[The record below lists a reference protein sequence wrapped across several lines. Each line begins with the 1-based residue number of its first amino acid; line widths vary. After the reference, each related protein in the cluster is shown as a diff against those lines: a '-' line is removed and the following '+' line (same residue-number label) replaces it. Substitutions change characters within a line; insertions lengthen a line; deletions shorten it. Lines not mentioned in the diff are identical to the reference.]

1 LCLTQFAELPGSA
14 DDGSMI
20 FYFTRHP
27 QQPHVH
33 MKVRGL
39 VEDVDTAPAFTSG
52 ARMFQNLDAFVEQA
66 QISGLSDESLDEVR
80 VFAYSSD
87 GRGEAKSEDIEISVE
102 QLHSM
107 GFALEH
113 GRERQFV
120 VSYEGHERPDT
131 KKAVL
136 ITAKERD
143 PLPVTMPEVKTRTM
157 LLSELNEKL
166 YMIERTINDLH
177 YPRFAPNLPAK
188 ATVSETDLDIL
199 LS

>member
-1 LCLTQFAELPGSA
+1 
-14 DDGSMI
+14 
-20 FYFTRHP
+20 
-27 QQPHVH
+27 

-39 VEDVDTAPAFTSG
+39 VEDVDIAPAFTSG

-66 QISGLSDESLDEVR
+66 RISGLSDESLDEVR

-87 GRGEAKSEDIEISVE
+87 GRGEAKSEDIEISIE

-107 GFALEH
+107 GFSLEH

-120 VSYEGHERPDT
+120 VSCEGQERPDG
-131 KKAVL
+131 KKAML

-143 PLPVTMPEVKTRTM
+143 PLPVTMPEEKTRPM
-157 LLSELNEKL
+157 LLSRLNEKL

-177 YPRFAPNLPAK
+177 HPGFGPNLPAK
-188 ATVSETDLDIL
+188 ATVSEIDLDIL

>member
-1 LCLTQFAELPGSA
+1 
-14 DDGSMI
+14 MI

-66 QISGLSDESLDEVR
+66 QISGLNDESLDEVR
-80 VFAYSSD
+80 EFAYSSD

-107 GFALEH
+107 GFTLEH

-120 VSYEGHERPDT
+120 VSYEGQERADG

-143 PLPVTMPEVKTRTM
+143 PLPVTMPEVKTRPM

-166 YMIERTINDLH
+166 YMVERKIDDLH
-177 YPRFAPNLPAK
+177 YPGSGPNLPPK

>member
-1 LCLTQFAELPGSA
+1 
-14 DDGSMI
+14 MI

-27 QQPHVH
+27 AAPHVH

-39 VEDVDTAPAFTSG
+39 VEDVDIPPAFTIG

-66 QISGLSDESLDEVR
+66 QVLGLSDESLNEIR

-87 GRGEAKSEDIEISVE
+87 GRGEAKSEDLEITVE

-107 GFALEH
+107 GFTLEH
-113 GRERQFV
+113 GKERQFV
-120 VSYEGHERPDT
+120 VSYEGQERGDG
-131 KKAVL
+131 KKTVL

-143 PLPVTMPEVKTRTM
+143 FLPATMPEVKTRPM
-157 LLSELNEKL
+157 LLSELHERL

-177 YPRFAPNLPAK
+177 YPEFDPNIPAK
-188 ATVSETDLDIL
+188 AIISESDLDYL